1 MLAGNTLSTAGKTLS
16 PLPSVSRHTPVK
28 LTREVAAANCLGDD
42 RIFFLLTAPPVRI
55 FFVSAPPVCLRRD
68 LGFPLLLE
76 VVFFAEMSNTDE
88 SSSLLLYTEMLSC
101 AVIDGTGKLDA

>member
-1 MLAGNTLSTAGKTLS
+1 MDFLPLDSPSSSAFLRLS
-16 PLPSVSRHTPVK
+16 PSSLSSIRSGS
-28 LTREVAAANCLGDD
+28 L
-42 RIFFLLTAPPVRI
+42 I
-55 FFVSAPPVCLRRD
+55 
-68 LGFPLLLE
+68 LE